1 MIVFDEV
8 HLVSDTATTLRKIF
22 DDIRIVETSQ
32 KKQQLLLGLTATID
46 EQDPKYNTIL
56 SLLPPIKKYMIKDA
70 VKDKRLA
77 KPIVIPIKVNLTF
90 NEKKIYDEC
99 SSKIRNIAG
108 YLNTSDP
115 KSMSSLLRKGGH
127 EAGLART
134 WFANVKTRINLIN
147 CAENKLLA
155 ALNLIAERHSNERIM
170 IFSETIESIQKLK
183 EMLQNKGIESRI
195 IDSKMKSKERQKIL
209 LEWGTQFFVLLSVHT
224 LEIGYD
230 VPEVRIAIILAT
242 TSNMN
247 QIVQRIGRIIR
258 KTEGKDTALIY
269 TIYLS
274 QTHDSNTVE
283 MVRQVTTNKDDNKR
297 RQGKQKS
304 TRRSISVFDA
314 NTASLDKY
322 IF

>member
-8 HLVSDTATTLRKIF
+8 HLISDTATTLRKIF
-22 DDIRIVETSQ
+22 DAVIAATTHRQ
-32 KKQQLLLGLTATID
+32 KKPLLLGLTATID

-56 SLLPPIKKYMIKDA
+56 SLLPPVKKYMIKDA

-77 KPIVIPIKVNLTF
+77 QPVVIPIKVNLTH

-99 SSKIRNIAG
+99 SAKIRNISEF
-108 YLNTSDP
+108 LNTSDP
-115 KSMSSLLRKGGH
+115 KSLSSLLRKGGH
-127 EAGLART
+127 TAGLVRA
-134 WFANVKTRINLIN
+134 WFANVKNRKNLIN

-155 ALNLIAERHSNERIM
+155 AVGIIATKHPSERIM
-170 IFSETIESIQKLK
+170 VFSETIESIQKLK
-183 EMLQNKGIESRI
+183 EMLQNKGIESMM
-195 IDSKMKSKERQKIL
+195 IDSKLKSKERQKIL
-209 LEWGTQFFVLLSVHT
+209 SEWGKEFFPLLSVHT

-230 VPEVRIAIILAT
+230 VPEVRVAIILAT

-247 QIVQRIGRIIR
+247 QIVQRIGRIVR

-274 QTHDSNTVE
+274 HTHDVNTLE
-283 MVRQVTTNKDDNKR
+283 MIRQATDLDKG
-297 RQGKQKS
+297 RQGKSKRKQAA
-304 TRRSISVFDA
+304 RAIAVFGT
-314 NTASLDKY
+314 NGSLDKY